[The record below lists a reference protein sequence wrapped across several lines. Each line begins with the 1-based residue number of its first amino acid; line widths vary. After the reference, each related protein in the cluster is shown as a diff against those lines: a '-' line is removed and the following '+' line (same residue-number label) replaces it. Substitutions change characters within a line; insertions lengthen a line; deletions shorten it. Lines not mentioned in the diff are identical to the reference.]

1 MSCKIGQSKICHLLK
16 CSYCTGFSQIN
27 LLEEPFLNV
36 NCSHLRR
43 YNTELYSQ
51 LVRYPQEVIPTFDM
65 ATNELFAKLFPDTV
79 LEHQIQVCV
88 CVCVGVGVGVGGW
101 VWGQGMS
108 RCVYD
113 ALIHLCLGTH
123 FQC

>member
-1 MSCKIGQSKICHLLK
+1 MSCKVLEQNLLN

-88 CVCVGVGVGVGGW
+88 CVGG
-101 VWGQGMS
+101 G
-108 RCVYD
+108 RE
-113 ALIHLCLGTH
+113 
-123 FQC
+123 

>member
-1 MSCKIGQSKICHLLK
+1 MYLVNC
-16 CSYCTGFSQIN
+16 YCACFSQIN

-36 NCSHLRR
+36 NCSHLHR

-88 CVCVGVGVGVGGW
+88 CVCVCEGGRGGGGGVG
-101 VWGQGMS
+101 M
-108 RCVYD
+108 
-113 ALIHLCLGTH
+113 
-123 FQC
+123 